1 MKRIGLFLVSA
12 MFCLSMTGQNID
24 GRLLV
29 LNQKHATIV
38 ASFTE
43 QKVMPR
49 LKKEVKKEGVLY
61 FAHPDALS
69 MVYSTPEGDR
79 TLIKD
84 GRFMVR
90 RSGKVQKFAM
100 KNEDSPMYL
109 LRNILLYSFCGD
121 VKRIASECK
130 ASLESKES
138 STRFLF
144 TITKKVTPKTG
155 VCSIQ
160 LIYDKITGA
169 IISLRLDEVNGNYT
183 IYETDNAVQGQVI
196 PEAVWTIE

>member
-1 MKRIGLFLVSA
+1 MKRLYILLMGLFLGLTVNA
-12 MFCLSMTGQNID
+12 QNIE

-29 LNQKHATIV
+29 LNQKHATL
-38 ASFTE
+38 AAPFTE

-49 LKKEVKKEGVLY
+49 LKKEIKKEGTLY
-61 FAHPDALS
+61 FEHPDALS
-69 MVYSTPEGDR
+69 MLYTTPDGDR
-79 TLIKD
+79 TLIRD

-90 RSGKVQKFAM
+90 RAGKVQKFAM

-109 LRNILLYSFCGD
+109 LRNILLCSFCGD
-121 VKRIASECK
+121 VKQIASDCK
-130 ASLESKES
+130 ATLDSKES
-138 STRFLF
+138 STRFVF

-169 IISLRLDEVNGNYT
+169 IISLRLEEVNGNYT
-183 IYETDNAVQGQVI
+183 LYETRDVVQGQVI
-196 PEAVWTIE
+196 PEAVWTME